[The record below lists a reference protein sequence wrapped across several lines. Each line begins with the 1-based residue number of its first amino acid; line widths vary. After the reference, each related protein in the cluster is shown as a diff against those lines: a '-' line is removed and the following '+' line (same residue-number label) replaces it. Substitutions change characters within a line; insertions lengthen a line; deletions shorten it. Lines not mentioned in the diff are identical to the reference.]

1 MGGCSTREI
10 LMATQR
16 RPRKSRKDAETRKI
30 DDSKVEIIPPSARL
44 PVDWRPLI
52 VTAVVGMAGG
62 WFASL
67 LVGGSGILR
76 YLVTGVLGALAAEH
90 VCERLDVRLSIG
102 HRWLDQIVIAAI
114 GAVFVVLLA
123 RWIA

>member
-1 MGGCSTREI
+1 
-10 LMATQR
+10 MAAQR
-16 RPRKSRKDAETRKI
+16 RTRKTHQDADTKRI
-30 DDSKVEIIPPSARL
+30 EDSKVEIIAPSARL

-62 WFASL
+62 WFASF

-90 VCERLDVRLSIG
+90 VCERLDIRLSVG